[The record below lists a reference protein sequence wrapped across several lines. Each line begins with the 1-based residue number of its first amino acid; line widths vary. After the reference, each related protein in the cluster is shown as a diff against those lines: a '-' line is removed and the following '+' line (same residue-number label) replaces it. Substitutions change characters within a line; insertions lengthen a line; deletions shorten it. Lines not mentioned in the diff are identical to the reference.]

1 VSYRAAMDGWRD
13 PTRWARTGRWALV
26 PIAVLDW
33 FRLVPQGVFVAGFL
47 VAVAGLA
54 GMAAAL
60 VVRMLRRS
68 RGAMGLLGVVML
80 FGGLALFALDPFP
93 ASFPLVDA
101 WWPDAVTQPQ
111 QVGSAY
117 WQLAALGVVLSGFAL
132 LATLLVAALTAR
144 PRSTSR

>member
-1 VSYRAAMDGWRD
+1 
-13 PTRWARTGRWALV
+13 V

-54 GMAAAL
+54 GLAAAL

-68 RGAMGLLGVVML
+68 RGAMAALGVVML
-80 FGGLALFALDPFP
+80 LGGLALFALDPFP
-93 ASFPLVDA
+93 GSVPAIDA
-101 WWPDAVTQPQ
+101 WWPAAVTPPQ

-132 LATLLVAALTAR
+132 LAALLVASLTTR